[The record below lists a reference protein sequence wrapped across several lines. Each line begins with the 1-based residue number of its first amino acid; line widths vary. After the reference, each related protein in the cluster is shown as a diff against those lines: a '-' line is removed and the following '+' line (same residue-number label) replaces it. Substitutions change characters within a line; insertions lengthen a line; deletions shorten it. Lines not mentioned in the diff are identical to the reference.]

1 MRFFSI
7 FTLLLLQ
14 GLIFSFTHALCWQLG
29 IVARKSRNLLLIIL
43 IIIGNGLLLGALLGH
58 VNVLFRL
65 SALLLVLLWYTL
77 MVSLVV
83 YVLYM
88 LGARFRQPESV
99 TRILRR
105 ISPILLISLI
115 IYSFYNAY
123 TPVVR
128 HVSFTINKPLAH
140 PVRIGMAADL
150 HLGVLVGT
158 RQLDKLSEMM
168 QRENVDIILLPGDI
182 MDDNTFAYDAE
193 QMQPHLQKLRAP
205 LGVYATLGNHDL
217 FGHEREITR
226 AIQAAGIHVLHDNAV
241 KINDFWLIGRPD
253 KLDKHRQTTMQL
265 MRQVNPHE
273 AVFLMDHRPDDVLTH
288 STLPIDVQVSGH
300 VHNGQIFPANF
311 VVRQLNRLAYGYEAI
326 GKGHFVVTS
335 GFGFWGIPFRLGSQS
350 EIWVIDVHGTQTH
363 QTAEYI
369 KRK

>member
-1 MRFFSI
+1 
-7 FTLLLLQ
+7 
-14 GLIFSFTHALCWQLG
+14 
-29 IVARKSRNLLLIIL
+29 
-43 IIIGNGLLLGALLGH
+43 
-58 VNVLFRL
+58 
-65 SALLLVLLWYTL
+65 
-77 MVSLVV
+77 
-83 YVLYM
+83 
-88 LGARFRQPESV
+88 
-99 TRILRR
+99 
-105 ISPILLISLI
+105 
-115 IYSFYNAY
+115 
-123 TPVVR
+123 
-128 HVSFTINKPLAH
+128 
-140 PVRIGMAADL
+140 
-150 HLGVLVGT
+150 
-158 RQLDKLSEMM
+158 
-168 QRENVDIILLPGDI
+168 